1 MEQKTYITD
10 QERKQMK
17 AFEYER
23 KMEHDRNELSKQNCA
38 RLRGEVYEPQPFM
51 GVSEEI
57 ALDAVRRGWK
67 SPLDKFFEKKARR
80 EGWAK

>member
-1 MEQKTYITD
+1 MEQTYITD

-23 KMEHDRNELSKQNCA
+23 KMEHDRNELNKQHCA
-38 RLRGEVYEPQPFM
+38 RLRGETYEPQPFG
-51 GVSEEI
+51 GVDEEI

-67 SPLDKFFEKKARR
+67 SPLQKAFEKKSKK
-80 EGWAK
+80 EGWQ

>member
-10 QERKQMK
+10 EERRLMK
-17 AFEYER
+17 SFEYER
-23 KMEHDRNELSKQNCA
+23 QREHERNELNKQHCA
-38 RLRGEVYEPQPFM
+38 RLRGEEYEPQLFG

-67 SPLDKFFEKKARR
+67 SQLDRMFEKKAKR

>member
-1 MEQKTYITD
+1 MEQKTYISD

-17 AFEYER
+17 SFAYER
-23 KMEHDRNELSKQNCA
+23 QREHDRNELNKQHCA
-38 RLRGEVYEPQPFM
+38 QLRGEVYEPQPFA
-51 GVSEEI
+51 GVDEAI

-67 SPLDKFFEKKARR
+67 SQLDRMFEKKAKR

>member
-1 MEQKTYITD
+1 MEQKTYVSEE
-10 QERKQMK
+10 ERKQMK

-23 KMEHDRNELSKQNCA
+23 KLEHDRNELNKQHSA
-38 RLRGEVYEPQPFM
+38 RLRGEIYEPQQFG
-51 GVSEEI
+51 GVDEEI

-67 SPLDKFFEKKARR
+67 SPLDKFFEKKAKR

>member
-10 QERKQMK
+10 EERRAIKS
-17 AFEYER
+17 FEYER
-23 KMEHDRNELSKQNCA
+23 QREHDRNELNKQHCA
-38 RLRGEVYEPQPFM
+38 RLRGETYEPQPFG

-67 SPLDKFFEKKARR
+67 SPLQQAFDRKSRK
-80 EGWAK
+80 EGWR